1 MTLDCSPVSPDPLND
16 DDFLRGFE
24 AGTLE
29 AFPHADHV
37 RMTILYLTRYGRDEA
52 LERVATGIL
61 RFATLKGAPEK
72 FHVTMT
78 RAWVELVDSARRA
91 HPEASDVAALVAAC
105 PLLLDK
111 HALLRYYSR
120 ERLESAEARTT
131 WIPPDV
137 ALDPGGPI

>member
-1 MTLDCSPVSPDPLND
+1 VANERLKD
-16 DDFLRGFE
+16 DDFIRGFE

-37 RMTILYLTRYGRDEA
+37 RMTILYLTRYGRDAA
-52 LERVATGIL
+52 LERVASGIL

-72 FHVTMT
+72 FHVTVT
-78 RAWVELVDSARRA
+78 RAWVELIEAARRT
-91 HPEASDVAALVAAC
+91 HPDARDAAALVAAC

-120 ERLESAEARTT
+120 ERLESPTARTE

-137 ALDPGGPI
+137 AFDAEPPPSHP